1 MTEVNLRAV
10 PERGALDDLLEE
22 PGPEEL
28 RGRVVFSLLRPAIL
42 LSRVFALPLRDV
54 RKWFEL
60 AYFRELRRQGL
71 SVREASEALD
81 VSVRKVA
88 ELSAE
93 LKRNFF
99 DPERAEGLPRRIEFM
114 LTNGPMTEGRIR
126 QALSE
131 HSDAEVDAAL
141 GLLVEEL
148 RVERISGRTPVYSVA
163 ARETR
168 LVRPGWRA
176 RIDGLNQLVSTV
188 SEVVW
193 GRFFRN
199 DARAFARTLQ
209 LRVRQQDL
217 QRLHDLYEQ
226 HIWPALRGLDEAAAD
241 DDDAIPLTLSLLWGL
256 DGELERDAAGGAD
269 EPGGNPEP
277 RSTRP
282 HE

>member
-1 MTEVNLRAV
+1 MVESNLRVAGV
-10 PERGALDDLLEE
+10 QSDEAPYEE

-28 RGRVVFSLLRPAIL
+28 RGRVVFSMLRPAIL
-42 LSRVFALPLRDV
+42 LSRAFELPLRDV

-71 SVREASEALD
+71 SVRQASDALD

-99 DPERAEGLPRRIEFM
+99 DPERVEGLPRRIEFM

-131 HSDAEVDAAL
+131 HPEAEVDAAL
-141 GLLVEEL
+141 AQLVEQL
-148 RVERISGRTPVYSVA
+148 RIARIPGRTPVYTVA
-163 ARETR
+163 SRETR

-188 SEVVW
+188 TSVVW
-193 GRFFRN
+193 GRFFRQ
-199 DARAFARTLQ
+199 DAAAFARTLQ
-209 LRVRQQDL
+209 LRVRQRDL
-217 QRLHDLYEQ
+217 QKLNELYEL
-226 HIWPALRGLDEAAAD
+226 HIWPALRELDAAAAD
-241 DDDAIPLTLSLLWGL
+241 DDDAIPLSVSVLWGP
-256 DGELERDAAGGAD
+256 DGPLVAPPEDER
-269 EPGGNPEP
+269 
-277 RSTRP
+277 TREP